1 MTSNFNKVLA
11 GCILSFSLV
20 FVSSIS
26 MAATQSAKINGTNV
40 NFRKAPNTSAGIIK
54 KLSNSKV
61 SVLEKSNGWY
71 KISFDG
77 KTGWVIDDYIKVLST
92 NGSINANGVNFRK
105 SPTTSGKLISSLKK
119 GTSVE
124 ILDTLKGWH
133 KVKVGSI
140 VGYVATRF
148 VTAKSEVAKVS
159 RSTGTVAVAS
169 KSSRSTGAATLSVLA
184 DSDDS
189 KISKVIAYSK
199 KFIGVKYVYGG
210 NSPSGFDCS
219 GFIGY
224 VFKNFGV
231 TLNRSAESLYQN
243 GVKVSKS
250 ALKAGDLLFFDASY
264 RKSSGTIDHAGIYLG
279 GDSFIHASS
288 SNGQVLIQSLS
299 EYRGTYIGAKRVY

>member
-1 MTSNFNKVLA
+1 MTSNLNKVLA
-11 GCILSFSLV
+11 GCILSFSFV

-40 NFRKAPNTSAGIIK
+40 NFRKAPNTSASIIK

-61 SVLEKSNGWY
+61 SVLEKSSGWY

-124 ILDTLKGWH
+124 ILDTLKDWH
-133 KVKVGSI
+133 KVKIGSK
-140 VGYVATRF
+140 VGYVTTRF
-148 VTAKSEVAKVS
+148 VTATTAAAKAS
-159 RSTGTVAVAS
+159 RSTEAS
-169 KSSRSTGAATLSVLA
+169 TLSVLA
-184 DSDDS
+184 ASDDS
-189 KISKVIAYSK
+189 NISKVIAYSK

-210 NSPSGFDCS
+210 NTPSGFDCS
-219 GFIGY
+219 GFVGY

-231 TLNRSAESLYQN
+231 TLNRSAESMYSN

-250 ALKAGDLLFFDASY
+250 ALKAGDLLFFDASS

-288 SNGQVLIQSLS
+288 TNGQVRIQSLS
-299 EYRGTYIGAKRVY
+299 EYKGTYIGAKRVY